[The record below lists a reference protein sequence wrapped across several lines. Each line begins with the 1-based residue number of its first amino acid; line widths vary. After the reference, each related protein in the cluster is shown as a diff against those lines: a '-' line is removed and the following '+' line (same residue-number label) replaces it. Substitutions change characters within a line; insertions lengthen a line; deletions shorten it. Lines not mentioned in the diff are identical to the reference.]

1 MSASF
6 ETSSV
11 AAKSF
16 TKTISITSG
25 KGGVGKSTLV
35 SNLSLALAQ
44 KGKRVL
50 ILDGDL
56 GLANIDIMFG
66 VRSAGSVESV
76 LNGSRT
82 IDEILID
89 VAPNISL
96 IPGGSG
102 VYGLQ
107 NTSLLQKKMLLDQ
120 INLLPKA
127 FDFMLID
134 TASGID
140 ENVLYLNS
148 AAHEILVV
156 LTPDPSS
163 LADAYALIKVMN
175 KKYQEHKFSVVA
187 NLVSDEKEGLALF
200 KRLSDVSQ
208 KFLNVSL
215 DYKGFIP
222 ADTELRLATKSQ
234 QLILRE
240 GPHTASAQAI
250 RRLAEKV
257 SVFNGVSNLK
267 GGMQFFWEQL
277 AGVAS

>member
-6 ETSSV
+6 DSNSV
-11 AAKSF
+11 ANVR
-16 TKTISITSG
+16 TKTISVTSG

-35 SNLSLALAQ
+35 SNIAYALAQ
-44 KGKRVL
+44 KNKKVL

-56 GLANIDIMFG
+56 GLANVDIMFG
-66 VRSAGSVESV
+66 VRTNGSVEHV
-76 LNGSRT
+76 LNGTRG
-82 IDEILID
+82 IDEIIVD
-89 VAPNISL
+89 VSPNISL

-102 VYGLQ
+102 IYGLQ

-120 INLLPKA
+120 ISQLPSA
-127 FDFMLID
+127 YDYMLID

-140 ENVLYLNS
+140 DNVLYLNS

-175 KKYQEHKFSVVA
+175 KKYQEQKFSVVA
-187 NLVSDEKEGLALF
+187 NLAADEKEGLALF

-222 ADTELRLATKSQ
+222 ADTDLRKATKSQ

-240 GPHTASAQAI
+240 MPNSTSAQAI
-250 RRLAEKV
+250 RKLSEKL
-257 SVFNGVSNLK
+257 SVFTGVSNLK

>member
-6 ETSSV
+6 DNNSV
-11 AAKSF
+11 AKF
-16 TKTISITSG
+16 TKTISVTSG

-35 SNLSLALAQ
+35 TNLSLALAQ
-44 KGKRVL
+44 KNKRVL

-56 GLANIDIMFG
+56 GLANVDIMFG
-66 VRSAGSVESV
+66 IRSTGNVEQV
-76 LNGSRT
+76 LSGHRA
-82 IDEILID
+82 IDEIIID

-102 VYGLQ
+102 IYGLQ
-107 NTSLLQKKMLLDQ
+107 NTTLLQKKMLLDQ
-120 INLLPKA
+120 INQLPQSY
-127 FDFMLID
+127 DYMLID

-140 ENVLYLNS
+140 DNVLYLNS
-148 AAHEILVV
+148 AAHEIVVV

-175 KKYQEHKFSVVA
+175 KKYQEHKFSVVT
-187 NLVSDEKEGLALF
+187 NLVTDEKEGLALF

-215 DYKGFIP
+215 DYKGSIP
-222 ADTELRLATKSQ
+222 SDLELRKATKSQ
-234 QLILRE
+234 QLIVRE
-240 GPHTASAQAI
+240 QPHSVSSQAI
-250 RRLAEKV
+250 RKLSEKL